1 MKTKITKVFGN
12 KPASQNE
19 ELREPYWEFMG
30 RKLREE
36 RGHNSYFNSEYIM
49 KKEIQEMQSLV
60 HILQMRIIELN
71 DEVHHLNDKVQ
82 KLGGLTTQLELDI

>member
-1 MKTKITKVFGN
+1 
-12 KPASQNE
+12 
-19 ELREPYWEFMG
+19 
-30 RKLREE
+30 
-36 RGHNSYFNSEYIM
+36 
-49 KKEIQEMQSLV
+49 MQSLV